1 MRVLIVEDDAEIA
14 SFIMTG
20 LKQSGFG
27 VDHAVDG
34 EDGLHLAL
42 TLPYDVAIIDIMLPK
57 MDGLSL
63 IEVLRREKCDTPVLI
78 LSAKRSVDDRVR
90 GLQMGADD
98 YLIKPFVYSELLAR
112 VQALVRR
119 GRTSS
124 GPTRLTCGDLSLD
137 LLKREVRRGEK
148 KIELQPREFALLEYL
163 LYNQERVVSKTMI
176 LEHVWD
182 FHFDPQ
188 TNAVDVLIS
197 RLRSKIDRDFPEK
210 MIHTIRGS
218 GYVLQSSP

>member
-1 MRVLIVEDDAEIA
+1 MRVLIVEDDLEIA

-20 LKQSGFG
+20 LKQAGFG

-63 IEVLRREKCDTPVLI
+63 IEVLRREKCDTPILI
-78 LSAKRSVDDRVR
+78 LSAKRSVDERVR
-90 GLQMGADD
+90 GLQIGADD
-98 YLIKPFVYSELLAR
+98 YLIKPFAYSELLAR

-124 GPTRLTCGDLSLD
+124 EPTRLVCSDLSLD
-137 LLKREVRRGEK
+137 LLKREVQRGEK

-163 LYNQERVVSKTMI
+163 MYNKERVLSKTMI

-197 RLRSKIDRDFPEK
+197 RLRSKVDRDFPEK
-210 MIHTIRGS
+210 LIHTIRGI
-218 GYVLQSSP
+218 GYVLKASS

>member
-1 MRVLIVEDDAEIA
+1 MRLLLVEDDVEIA

-20 LKQSGFG
+20 LKQAGFA
-27 VDHAVDG
+27 VDQAVDG
-34 EDGLHLAL
+34 EDGLYLAL
-42 TLPYDVAIIDIMLPK
+42 TMPYDVAIIDVMLPK

-63 IEVLRREKCDTPVLI
+63 IEAIRREKCDTPVLI

-98 YLIKPFVYSELLAR
+98 YLIKPFVFSELLAR
-112 VQALVRR
+112 VQALLRR
-119 GRTSS
+119 GSTSTE
-124 GPTRLTCGDLSLD
+124 PTRLTCGDLSLD
-137 LLKREVRRGEK
+137 LLKREVRRAGKE
-148 KIELQPREFALLEYL
+148 IELQPREFALLEYL
-163 LYNQERVVSKTMI
+163 MHNTERVVSKTLI

-197 RLRSKIDRDFPEK
+197 RLRSKVDRDFPEK
-210 MIHTIRGS
+210 LIHTMRGV
-218 GYVLQSSP
+218 GYVLKASS

>member
-1 MRVLIVEDDAEIA
+1 MRVLIVEDDMEIA

-20 LKQSGFG
+20 LKQAGFA

-42 TLPYDVAIIDIMLPK
+42 TIPYDVVIIDVMLPK

-63 IEVLRREKCDTPVLI
+63 IEAIRREKCDTPVLI

-98 YLIKPFVYSELLAR
+98 YLIKPFVFSELLAR
-112 VQALVRR
+112 VQALLRR
-119 GRTSS
+119 GSTSTE
-124 GPTRLTCGDLSLD
+124 PTRLTCGDLSLD
-137 LLKREVRRGEK
+137 LLKRQVRRAGKE
-148 KIELQPREFALLEYL
+148 IDLQPREFALLEYL
-163 LYNQERVVSKTMI
+163 MHNRERVVSKTMI

-188 TNAVDVLIS
+188 TNAVDVLMS
-197 RLRSKIDRDFPEK
+197 RLRSKVDRGFPDK
-210 MIHTIRGS
+210 LIQTMRGI
-218 GYVLQSSP
+218 GYVLSAPL